1 MLFGFDSKVAP
12 NVNGGNFLDGNDL
25 ALSPNITPVF
35 NDQIGAMANQQIS
48 FYPGTVSARNVG
60 IIRW

>member
-1 MLFGFDSKVAP
+1 MSYMIETYLMRGHLQEKSVYKMLFGFESLVAP

-35 NDQIGAMANQQIS
+35 ND
-48 FYPGTVSARNVG
+48 
-60 IIRW
+60 